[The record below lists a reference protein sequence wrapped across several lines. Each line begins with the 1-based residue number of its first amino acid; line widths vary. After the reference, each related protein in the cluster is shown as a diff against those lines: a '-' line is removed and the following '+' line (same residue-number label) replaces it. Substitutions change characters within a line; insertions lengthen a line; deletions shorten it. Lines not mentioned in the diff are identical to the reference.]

1 VVAGLLVWW
10 RGWYWADPALS
21 LLIAVIIGFSALR
34 LVRESGGI
42 LMEAV
47 PRGLDLAEIE
57 AALKEVEE
65 VHELHDLHVW
75 TISSGIHAF
84 SAHIR
89 VRDLARGPE
98 IVRRLEAIL
107 RERFH
112 LEHTTIQVEEVGFT
126 EEAIHLPRTP
136 D

>member
-1 VVAGLLVWW
+1 M
-10 RGWYWADPALS
+10 
-21 LLIAVIIGFSALR
+21 
-34 LVRESGGI
+34 RESGGI

-47 PRGLDLAEIE
+47 PQGLDLSEIE
-57 AALKEVEE
+57 AALSEVEE
-65 VHELHDLHVW
+65 VHEVHDMHAW

-89 VRDLARGPE
+89 VRELARGPE

-107 RERFH
+107 RDRFH

-126 EEAIHLPRTP
+126 EEAIHLPRSS